1 MVEYQIVHPSFKPS
15 FKLQLPDFK
24 VERFYNQPKLDY
36 TDVYNPEFGT
46 RIMQDSLYDKLLQNL
61 QNTSSQQQTSSI
73 IPSNLN
79 AAIQNHLGE
88 IYNNAKR
95 LKSGY
100 SDCSGFVNKVYKD
113 LGIDLGGAT
122 SITMFN
128 NLTNHISFDQVQPG
142 DLVFLTP
149 KQSHNV
155 AGTHRRAGI
164 DASHVAIVVE
174 KQGTRVKVA
183 ENTGHRKKSDFSWYE
198 LGGVN
203 KPSGNGVINY
213 SKGNRSK
220 VKNELLGFGRIN
232 LSKVQNRNK
241 R

>member
-1 MVEYQIVHPSFKPS
+1 MVEYQAVHPSFE
-15 FKLQLPDFK
+15 LQLPDFK
-24 VERFYNQPKLDY
+24 IERFQNIPRLDY
-36 TDVYNPEFGT
+36 TDVYNPDFGT
-46 RIMQDSLYDKLLQNL
+46 RIMQDSLYDKLLQNP
-61 QNTSSQQQTSSI
+61 QSTSSQQQTSSTTASTI
-73 IPSNLN
+73 SSNLN

-174 KQGTRVKVA
+174 KQGTRIKVA

-198 LGGVN
+198 LGGAD

-213 SKGNRSK
+213 SKGNRSR
-220 VKNELLGFGRIN
+220 VKNELLGFGRI
-232 LSKVQNRNK
+232 KV
-241 R
+241 